1 MNDWIIFLVGCY
13 ATLLCAVA
21 TAILLYAVKTDG
33 QD

>member
-1 MNDWIIFLVGCY
+1 MNNWIIFLVGCY

-21 TAILLYAVKTDG
+21 TGILLYAVKTDR